1 MSRPKREDG
10 EPKQLATYVPERID
24 KALKKRAETEGTTKR
39 AVVVAALSAY
49 LDPAA
54 PSAGGGAAD
63 E

>member
-24 KALKKRAETEGTTKR
+24 KALKQRAETDGTTKR

-49 LDPAA
+49 LDPARP
-54 PSAGGGAAD
+54 PSDDDAA
-63 E
+63 EE